1 MSEHPS
7 CSSLALSRRTFIKL
21 AATTS
26 GLTFSGLS
34 HAFSGVATNSE
45 EHITDSAEFK
55 LLTIHSDNS
64 ITVYN
69 SRSEMGQGC
78 MTSLTQMLFEDLD
91 ADWQQIRE
99 VKLAW
104 ADQEKFGHQNT
115 IGAISSLIGW
125 MNHRQAGGKINLL
138 LRQSAAKVWQV
149 PLEQVST
156 EKGRLINKLTEQFLT
171 FGQLARLVQGKP
183 LVDKVEL
190 KSAENYH
197 TIGKSKPRLDLP
209 EKITGKAKFGIDQ
222 HRPGLKTAL
231 VARCP
236 VFGGMVKTYDDDKAK
251 LIKGVQQIV
260 QVPSGVAIIADN
272 YWQAQQAKKLL
283 VITWDYG
290 DFSKQSSDKFHRQ
303 FKDQLTTTGKKIA
316 DKGNV
321 QLVLNNGK
329 QVSEGIELST
339 DYQFALVGHMTMEP
353 MNCTVELQG
362 DECSIW
368 APTQNP
374 QDAKKSA
381 AKTLGFED
389 KNVKVNVTYMGG
401 GFGRR
406 AQDDFI
412 IEACEVAKRCQ
423 FPVKVV
429 WTREDDLQ
437 HDYYRPLNN
446 QQINACI
453 SKGKITGWQHKVA
466 TLSTSPYHFSL
477 EDRDKDAG
485 DWVAYGGSESSLY
498 QIENFQTQLHLTK
511 SPMPVGILRGISHGY
526 INFAIES
533 TIDQLALAA
542 NIAPITFRQNHI
554 IEARALKVLS
564 LLEEK
569 VHTLTLKKDQFIGVA
584 FGHEKATQGPY
595 QYYNAAIAIVRK
607 TPSEVIIDKVMLV
620 LDHGQVIN
628 PDGLLAQA
636 QGSVIFALG
645 IMFGDKLELKEGRIA
660 QSNFHDY
667 SVPRLSQ
674 SVDVEVTTTGNH
686 DWSMGVGEK
695 LQGTIQPAIANAIFA
710 ATGKRITSLPVDLSE
725 IASEAIKKQNS
736 VQNNNHNEEVENA

>member
-1 MSEHPS
+1 MSEHSSYPS
-7 CSSLALSRRTFIKL
+7 SILSRRTFIKL
-21 AATTS
+21 AATAS
-26 GLTFSGLS
+26 GLTFSGIS
-34 HAFSGVATNSE
+34 HAFSKVKPASDENLSG
-45 EHITDSAEFK
+45 SAEFK
-55 LLTIHSDNS
+55 LLTIHPDNS

-78 MTSLTQMLFEDLD
+78 MTSLTQLLFEDLD

-104 ADQEKFGHQNT
+104 ADQDKFGHQNT

-138 LRQSAAKVWQV
+138 LRQSAAKIWQV
-149 PLEQVST
+149 PLERVIT

-171 FGQLARLVQGKP
+171 FGQLANFVNGKQLVE
-183 LVDKVEL
+183 KVEL
-190 KSAENYH
+190 KASENYH
-197 TIGKSKPRLDLP
+197 TIGKSKPRLDSP
-209 EKITGKAKFGIDQ
+209 EKVNGTATFGIDQ
-222 HRPGLKTAL
+222 QIPHLKTVL

-236 VFGGMVKTYDDDKAK
+236 VFGGIAKTYDDSQAK
-251 LIKGVQQIV
+251 LVKGVHQII
-260 QVPSGVAIIADN
+260 QVPSGIAIIADN
-272 YWQAQQAKKLL
+272 YWQAHQAKKSLE
-283 VITWDYG
+283 IQWDYG
-290 DFSKQSSDKFHRQ
+290 DFAEQSSDKFHQ
-303 FKDQLTTTGKKIA
+303 LFKKQLLTTGKKVA
-316 DKGNV
+316 DKGDV
-321 QLVLNNGK
+321 LVALNNAK
-329 QVSEGIELST
+329 QVKDDIELSAN
-339 DYQFALVGHMTMEP
+339 YQFSLVGHMTMEP
-353 MNCTVELQG
+353 MNCSVELKGKQ
-362 DECSIW
+362 CIIW

-381 AKTLGFED
+381 AKVLGFED
-389 KNVKVNVTYMGG
+389 KNVTVNVTYMGG

-429 WTREDDLQ
+429 WSREDDLQ

-446 QQINACI
+446 QQINACV
-453 SKGKITGWQHKVA
+453 SQGKISGWQHKIA

-498 QIENFQTQLHLTK
+498 QIENFQTQVHLTK

-554 IEARALKVLS
+554 SEARALKVLN
-564 LLEEK
+564 LLAEK
-569 VHTLTLKKDQFIGVA
+569 VKSLVLKKDQFIGVA
-584 FGHEKATQGPY
+584 FGHEKAQKGPY

-607 TPSEVIIDKVMLV
+607 TASELMIDNVMLV

-645 IMFGDKLELKEGRIA
+645 IMFGDKLTLQDGRII

-667 SVPRLSQ
+667 SVPRLNQ
-674 SVDVEVTTTGNH
+674 SVDVEITTTGNH
-686 DWSMGVGEK
+686 DWPMGVGEK

-710 ATGKRITSLPVDLSE
+710 ATGIRITSLPVDLSV
-725 IASEAIKKQNS
+725 IVSGTTNNQNATH
-736 VQNNNHNEEVENA
+736 NNSGHNEVKNA